1 MPLIELLLYL
11 LRNVFLHIVLLKRL
25 NNPQKGQDFTTQ
37 HSKYNQ
43 TQKQNPKRGTIKR
56 ERYRER
62 ESLKLTATAIS
73 TASFCMSGIIS
84 ALLMMTFFGGTAGTG
99 AGFGSSELGLA
110 VRAPAKFFLASS
122 LISLSLSLSDS
133 LSLSFDDVAFWGKWW
148 WQVGVVLWKRRGL
161 VVVAKLGNE
170 MQWCSADWVLQFAT
184 ATPHHTLQG
193 ILASEFGKRPTIFY
207 IYK

>member
-122 LISLSLSLSDS
+122 LISLSLSLW
-133 LSLSFDDVAFWGKWW
+133 F
-148 WQVGVVLWKRRGL
+148 
-161 VVVAKLGNE
+161 
-170 MQWCSADWVLQFAT
+170 
-184 ATPHHTLQG
+184 
-193 ILASEFGKRPTIFY
+193 SEFKFWWCCVLGKVMVAGGCGFMKATWACSCS
-207 IYK
+207 